1 MIKRTTISLDENF
14 IKKIV
19 EKYGSPIYIF
29 DEKSFIDNFYN
40 LKNTFCKYYPKYEIA
55 YSYKTNYT
63 PYICKLVKRL
73 GGYAEVVSDFEYY
86 IAKKI
91 AYNSSGIIYN
101 GPYKKELFLEHIR
114 NNGINNID
122 NEQEALRIIEFA
134 RKHRDVNIKLGIR
147 VNIDIGQNFI
157 SRFGLDP
164 KSDEFIRVIDLV
176 NATSNCEIVGIHCHV
191 GQSRGLASWVSR
203 VDRVIEIIKKYF
215 SNSKLEYIDLGSG
228 MFGDMEEELSNQF
241 SNVPTYEE
249 YAKVISSRL
258 LAYYRGYTVAD
269 LPILFT
275 EPGATAIS
283 RYFFLVTKVMSKKTV
298 RGRKIAG
305 LDSSFFNAGE
315 TCRYKNLPV
324 KVFSNGSIEKA
335 IDLVGY
341 TCLEEDVIY
350 ANYCG
355 SIDVGDI
362 VVFGNV
368 GGYSTVFKPPFIM
381 PDCAILVW
389 KNNDVVELI
398 KQQQTYDDVL
408 KNYLM

>member
-1 MIKRTTISLDENF
+1 M
-14 IKKIV
+14 
-19 EKYGSPIYIF
+19 
-29 DEKSFIDNFYN
+29 
-40 LKNTFCKYYPKYEIA
+40 
-55 YSYKTNYT
+55 
-63 PYICKLVKRL
+63 
-73 GGYAEVVSDFEYY
+73 
-86 IAKKI
+86 
-91 AYNSSGIIYN
+91 
-101 GPYKKELFLEHIR
+101 
-114 NNGINNID
+114 
-122 NEQEALRIIEFA
+122 
-134 RKHRDVNIKLGIR
+134 
-147 VNIDIGQNFI
+147 
-157 SRFGLDP
+157 
-164 KSDEFIRVIDLV
+164 RVINLV
-176 NATSNCEIVGIHCHV
+176 NATSNCKIVGIHCHV

-215 SNSKLEYIDLGSG
+215 SNTKLEYIDLGSG
-228 MFGDMEEELSNQF
+228 MFGDMEEELFNQF

-249 YAKVISSRL
+249 YAKAISSRL
-258 LAYYRGYTVAD
+258 LDYYKGYSVAD

-324 KVFSNGSIEKA
+324 KVFGNGSIEKA
-335 IDLVGY
+335 IDLAGY
-341 TCLEEDVIY
+341 TCLEEDIIY
-350 ANYCG
+350 TNYCG
-355 SIDVGDI
+355 NIDVGDI

-389 KNNDVVELI
+389 KKNDVVELI